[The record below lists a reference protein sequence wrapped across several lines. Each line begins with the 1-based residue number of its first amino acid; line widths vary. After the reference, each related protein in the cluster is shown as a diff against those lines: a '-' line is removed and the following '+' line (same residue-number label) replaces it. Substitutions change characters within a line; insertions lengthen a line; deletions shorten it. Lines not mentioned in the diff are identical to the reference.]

1 MMIIVNQQI
10 FFQLFSNYLIINE
23 IIFKKS
29 AFLFGGFRKKLYI
42 SDIKQRG

>member
-1 MMIIVNQQI
+1 M
-10 FFQLFSNYLIINE
+10 
-23 IIFKKS
+23 IFKKS